1 MGAHLHHS
9 ASLHSKVPLTICST
23 KSIRMTKLGTKSSG
37 RSMLHVALLLM
48 VLFVSLLC
56 SLKWLMKR
64 GIATRTA
71 VNVPPTLQP
80 SRICEWNTYSPWFSV
95 EWHAGDALE
104 INAQGVVRVFPRDR
118 SSDRDRTLL
127 VLHVQSRAHVLCL
140 PRIRRLALE
149 ALPLI
154 SAIPDEFGPART
166 SVHAKPGIDFE
177 TIANS
182 NLKEILSEILS
193 LSLTIRESLVALEYE
208 PNRHRILTLDSLYSA
223 ISQRIPPR
231 QGMFHS
237 EFYDDGTFTCSL
249 YNRETAPITTT
260 QMTIGELTDLK
271 RKLPRSPQQACAI
284 ARRLLSTMVPSCVTD
299 YFGTEYDVCSGA
311 IRLTET
317 DASSGAIQ

>member
-9 ASLHSKVPLTICST
+9 ASLHSKVPLTISST

-37 RSMLHVALLLM
+37 RSRRHVALLLM
-48 VLFVSLLC
+48 VSFVSLLC
-56 SLKWLMKR
+56 SLNWLMKR
-64 GIATRTA
+64 GIAPRTP
-71 VNVPPTLQP
+71 VSLPPTLQP
-80 SRICEWNTYSPWFSV
+80 SRICEWNTSPWFSV
-95 EWHAGDALE
+95 LWDGGDVLE
-104 INAQGVVRVFPRDR
+104 IDAQGVVRVFQRDR
-118 SSDRDRTLL
+118 SFDRDRTLL
-127 VLHVQSRAHVLCL
+127 MRHVQSTGHVLCL

-154 SAIPDEFGPART
+154 SAMPNEFGPART
-166 SVHAKPGIDFE
+166 TVHAEPGIDFE

-182 NLKEILSEILS
+182 NLREILSEILT
-193 LSLTIRESLVALEYE
+193 LSLRTRALEYE
-208 PNRHRILTLDSLYSA
+208 SNRHRILTLDSLYSA

-271 RKLPRSPQQACAI
+271 SKLPRSPQQACAI

-299 YFGTEYDVCSGA
+299 SFGTEYDICSGA
-311 IRLTET
+311 IGLTET